1 MAVTAAPNSAAP
13 NSAAPKS
20 AAQKTISDERERLVA
35 LSHRIHA
42 HPEVKFEEEQS
53 SGWTAGALADA
64 GFTIEFGICD
74 LPTAFSTRVG
84 NGPLHIAI
92 CAEYDAL
99 PIIGHACGHNI
110 IASSAVG
117 AALALAP
124 LVDDLGITLS
134 VIGTPAEEGG
144 GGKILMMERGAF
156 DGVHAALMIHPTP
169 MEDLYPRVSAVAHM
183 RVQYTGRESH
193 AAIAPE
199 LGINAADA
207 LTVAQVAI
215 GLLRQH
221 LRPIDQIHGII
232 THGGDATNV
241 VPAHTEGTWMARSRT
256 IDDLEQLMPR
266 IGHCFEAGALATGAT
281 LAISDVC
288 PPYAHMDHDH
298 EFAELYRANAGTIGR
313 PESQD
318 GAATFSTDMGNVSL
332 VIPSIHP
339 CIAIETAGAVNHQ
352 PAFTE
357 AAINASADRAVTE
370 GALAMA
376 WTVIDAAS
384 GPLRDRLLRTGANVS
399 ESS

>member
-1 MAVTAAPNSAAP
+1 MDSRTALQ
-13 NSAAPKS
+13 KS
-20 AAQKTISDERERLVA
+20 ASLKTVARTTVDDAREQLVA

-42 HPEVKFEEEQS
+42 HPELKFEEEQS
-53 SGWTAGALADA
+53 SAWTAGALSDA
-64 GFTIEFGICD
+64 GLPVESGICD
-74 LPTAFSTRVG
+74 LPTAFRARVG
-84 NGPLHIAI
+84 DGPLHVAI

-144 GGKILMMERGAF
+144 GGKILMLDRGAF
-156 DGVHAALMIHPTP
+156 DGVHAALMVHPTP
-169 MEDLYPRVSAVAHM
+169 TEDLYPRVSAVAHM
-183 RVQYTGRESH
+183 RVHYEGRESH

-199 LGINAADA
+199 LGVNAADA

-221 LRPIDQIHGII
+221 LRPFDQVHGII

-256 IDDLEQLMPR
+256 LAELEQLTPR
-266 IGHCFEAGALATGAT
+266 VTHCFEAGALATGAT
-281 LAISDVC
+281 LSLSDVC
-288 PPYAHMDHDH
+288 PPYAHMEHDHD
-298 EFAELYRANAGTIGR
+298 FAELYRANAATIGR

-318 GAATFSTDMGNVSL
+318 GAGTFSTDMGNVSL
-332 VIPSIHP
+332 AIPSIHP
-339 CIAIETAGAVNHQ
+339 CIAIETGGAVNHQ
-352 PAFTE
+352 PEFTA
-357 AAINASADRAVTE
+357 AAINASADRAVAE

-376 WTVIDAAS
+376 WTVIDAAT
-384 GPLRDRLLRTGANVS
+384 GPFRERLLRAEHS
-399 ESS
+399 A

>member
-1 MAVTAAPNSAAP
+1 MAANSVD
-13 NSAAPKS
+13 PKS
-20 AAQKTISDERERLVA
+20 AEMKSAARATVEHEGERLVA

-42 HPEVKFEEEQS
+42 QPELKFEEEQS
-53 SGWTAGALADA
+53 SAWTAGALSDGGFPVHA
-64 GFTIEFGICD
+64 GVCD
-74 LPTAFSTRVG
+74 LPTAFSARVG
-84 NGPLHIAI
+84 SGPLHIAI

-99 PIIGHACGHNI
+99 PVIGHACGHNI

-144 GGKILMMERGAF
+144 GGKILMLERGAF
-156 DGVHAALMIHPTP
+156 DGVHASLMIHPTP

-207 LTVAQVAI
+207 ITVAQVAI

-221 LRPIDQIHGII
+221 LRSFDQVHGIV

-241 VPAHTEGTWMARSRT
+241 IPAHTEGTWMARSRT
-256 IDDLEQLMPR
+256 LGDLEQLVPR
-266 IGHCFEAGALATGAT
+266 VGHCFEAGALATGAT
-281 LAISDVC
+281 LRITDVC
-288 PPYAHMDHDH
+288 PPYAHMEHDHDLG
-298 EFAELYRANAGTIGR
+298 ELYRANATALGR
-313 PESQD
+313 PESND

-332 VIPSIHP
+332 AMPSIHP
-339 CIAIETAGAVNHQ
+339 CIAIETGGAVNHQ
-352 PAFTE
+352 PEFTA
-357 AAINASADRAVTE
+357 AAINPSADRAVSE

-376 WTVIDAAS
+376 WTVIDAAT
-384 GPLRDRLLRTGANVS
+384 GRMRARLLASRD
-399 ESS
+399 

>member
-1 MAVTAAPNSAAP
+1 MDAKNAART
-13 NSAAPKS
+13 
-20 AAQKTISDERERLVA
+20 TIDQERERLVA

-53 SGWTAGALADA
+53 SAWTAGALTDA
-64 GFTIEFGICD
+64 GLPVDFGICD
-74 LPTAFSTRVG
+74 LPTAFSSRVG

-110 IASSAVG
+110 IAASAVG

-124 LVDDLGITLS
+124 LADDLGITLS
-134 VIGTPAEEGG
+134 VMGTPAEEGG
-144 GGKILMMERGAF
+144 GGKILMLERGAF
-156 DGVHAALMIHPTP
+156 AGVHASLMIHPTP

-207 LTVAQVAI
+207 FTVAQVAV

-221 LRPIDQIHGII
+221 LRPFDQVHGII

-256 IDDLEQLMPR
+256 LHDLEDLVPR
-266 IGHCFEAGALATGAT
+266 VAHCFEAGAVATGAT
-281 LAISDVC
+281 LSITDVC
-288 PPYAHMDHDH
+288 PPYAHMEHDH
-298 EFAELYRANAGTIGR
+298 GLGEIYRANATVLGR
-313 PESQD
+313 PESND

-332 VIPSIHP
+332 AMPSIHP

-352 PAFTE
+352 PEFTE
-357 AAINASADRAVTE
+357 AAINSSADRAVVE

-376 WTVIDAAS
+376 WTVIDAAT
-384 GPLRDRLLRTGANVS
+384 GPLRDRLLSAS
-399 ESS
+399 AK

>member
-1 MAVTAAPNSAAP
+1 MDANLADL
-13 NSAAPKS
+13 KS
-20 AAQKTISDERERLVA
+20 AALTTVDREGERLVA

-42 HPEVKFEEEQS
+42 RPELKFEEEQS
-53 SGWTAGALADA
+53 SAWTAGALSEGGFPIDA
-64 GFTIEFGICD
+64 GICD
-74 LPTAFSTRVG
+74 LPTAFSARIG

-99 PIIGHACGHNI
+99 PVIGHACGHNI

-134 VIGTPAEEGG
+134 VMGTPAEEGG
-144 GGKILMMERGAF
+144 GGKILMLERGAF
-156 DGVHAALMIHPTP
+156 DGIHASLMVHPTP

-199 LGINAADA
+199 LGVNAADA
-207 LTVAQVAI
+207 FTVAQVAI

-221 LRPIDQIHGII
+221 LRPFDQVHGII

-241 VPAHTEGTWMARSRT
+241 IPAHTEGTWMARSRT
-256 IDDLEQLMPR
+256 LGDLDQLVPR
-266 IGHCFEAGALATGAT
+266 VAHCFEAGALATGAA
-281 LAISDVC
+281 LQISDVC
-288 PPYAHMDHDH
+288 PPYAHMEHDHDIG
-298 EFAELYRANAGTIGR
+298 ELYRANAAALGR

-332 VIPSIHP
+332 AMPSIHP
-339 CIAIETAGAVNHQ
+339 CIAIDTGGAVNHQ
-352 PAFTE
+352 PEFTA
-357 AAINASADRAVTE
+357 AAINPSADRAVSE

-384 GPLRDRLLRTGANVS
+384 GPLRDRLLGAGAPN
-399 ESS
+399 